1 MAHAPIETNETPEKI
16 EVRPE
21 DVEDL
26 GVHGSS
32 YKKPMSRRFMDV
44 FISDQ
49 ADTVGSFIVEEVI
62 IPGVKDALLDIL
74 HGSIDRIFGGTAYGG
89 YNSKRRIDA
98 SDGASWRK
106 YHDRSRGK
114 SKYGYDD
121 DEDDDYYDDDRRRG
135 RRHAFDESTFS
146 LNTND
151 KRKKTRVMERLTDV
165 MREQH
170 YISIYDV
177 KVNLGF
183 ASIDID
189 PSDQDWGWDDIR
201 DMRVYKDYKGKYV
214 IEFPRPDDVSDLRRE
229 YYERRSGR

>member
-1 MAHAPIETNETPEKI
+1 MAHEHEEVIEH
-16 EVRPE
+16 VDVHPE

-32 YKKPMSRRFMDV
+32 YKKPMSRKFADI

-89 YNSKRRIDA
+89 YNSKRRRDEFD
-98 SDGASWRK
+98 SASWRK

-114 SKYGYDD
+114 SRYGYDDYDDD
-121 DEDDDYYDDDRRRG
+121 DEDDYRDKRRRS
-135 RRHAFDESTFS
+135 RSFDESTFS

-151 KRKKTRVMERLTDV
+151 KTKRNRVMERLTDI
-165 MREQH
+165 MRDQR

-177 KVNLGF
+177 KVTLGF
-183 ASIDID
+183 MARDID
-189 PSDQDWGWDDIR
+189 PNDQDWGWDDIR
-201 DMRVYKDYKGKYV
+201 DMRCYRDYKGKF
-214 IEFPRPDDVSDLRRE
+214 ILELPRPDDVSDLRRE
-229 YYERRSGR
+229 YYERRRG

>member
-1 MAHAPIETNETPEKI
+1 MAGKPHGIEKEDVEVV

-32 YKKPMSRRFMDV
+32 YKKPMSRKISDI

-89 YNSKRRIDA
+89 YNSKRRQDI
-98 SDGASWRK
+98 DGASWRK
-106 YHDRSRGK
+106 YHDRSRGR
-114 SKYGYDD
+114 SRYDYDD
-121 DEDDDYYDDDRRRG
+121 DDDDYDDDYRG
-135 RRHAFDESTFS
+135 RRRRNRSYDESVFS

-151 KRKKTRVMERLTDV
+151 KANKNRVRERISDIMHDQKYL
-165 MREQH
+165 
-170 YISIYDV
+170 SIYDV
-177 KVNLGF
+177 KVTLGF
-183 ASIDID
+183 
-189 PSDQDWGWDDIR
+189 PSVEIEPTDQDWGWDDIR
-201 DMRVYKDYKGKYV
+201 DMRCYRDYKGKF
-214 IEFPRPDDVSDLRRE
+214 ILELPRPDDVSDLRRD
-229 YYERRSGR
+229 YYERRRM